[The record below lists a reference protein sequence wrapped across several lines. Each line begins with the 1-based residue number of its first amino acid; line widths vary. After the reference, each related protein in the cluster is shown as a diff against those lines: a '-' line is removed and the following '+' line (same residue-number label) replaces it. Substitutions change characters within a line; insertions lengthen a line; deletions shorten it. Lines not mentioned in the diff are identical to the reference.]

1 MLHLI
6 AHRSRRLALV
16 VAVIVVAALIAGV
29 LTRAAQAQSA
39 PQAAPQPVSFVY
51 IANNDTIAV
60 ETITPGDGVVRGVL
74 AYKGQPRVAWE
85 QQREPV
91 QLSLKVFA
99 PGASEM
105 ATPARAFVF
114 RVRGDSMAVETTT
127 GGTTGTQRIAVR
139 AGTVP
144 LMGNSVLH
152 TALMA
157 VYARTTGRTSLP
169 VVMTNGAQQFDASVQ
184 FVGDTSIVAISGISI
199 RTVWRDGVPIESTIP
214 SQGLRVVRATGSVPL
229 PSSAVAT
236 PERPDYRAPAGA
248 PYTAEDVTIPT
259 TRGYTLAGTLTRPV
273 RATPVPVVITI
284 SGSGPQ
290 ERDSRL
296 DPVVKGYAPFRE
308 IADTLGRRGIAVLR
322 YDDRGVGASGGAD
335 SRGRA
340 TSVDFADDVLSVVA
354 WLRTRPD
361 IDPKRIMLLG
371 HSEGGLI
378 APIAASKDAN
388 IHAIALMAGTAYDG
402 RTILR
407 FQIGNQVKAALAAPQ
422 GSGLRASGR
431 ARDMDDAALVRFMA
445 DSVTD
450 ALMARDVWTKHFVET
465 NPLPTLRQ
473 VKQPVLVLQG
483 DTDMQVTPEQADSI
497 SHTLRAAGN
506 RAVTLRHFPA
516 TNHLFVADPSGS
528 PAAYG
533 RLTDLHVRKSV
544 LGAIAD
550 WMVQVAK

>member
-6 AHRSRRLALV
+6 ARRSRRLALV
-16 VAVIVVAALIAGV
+16 VATLLIAALIAGV
-29 LTRAAQAQSA
+29 LARAANA
-39 PQAAPQPVSFVY
+39 QAAPTGPVSFVY
-51 IANNDTIAV
+51 VANNDTIAV

-74 AYKGQPRVAWE
+74 AYKGQPRVSWE
-85 QQREPV
+85 QQREPM

-99 PGASEM
+99 PGATET

-114 RVRGDSMAVETTT
+114 RARGDSMIVESSAGSATNTQAVS
-127 GGTTGTQRIAVR
+127 VR
-139 AGTVP
+139 TGTVP

-157 VYARTTGRTSLP
+157 VYARATGRTSLP
-169 VVMTNGAQQFDASVQ
+169 VLMTNGAQQFEANVQ
-184 FVGDTSIVAISGISI
+184 FTGDTSIVAISGITV
-199 RTVWRDGVPIESTIP
+199 RTVWRDGVPVESTIP
-214 SQGLRVVRATGSVPL
+214 TQGLRVVRATGSVPL
-229 PSSAVAT
+229 PSSVVA
-236 PERPDYRAPAGA
+236 PAEKPDYRAPAGA
-248 PYTAEDVTIPT
+248 PYTAEDVSIPT
-259 TRGYTLAGTLTRPV
+259 PRGYTLAGTLTRPV
-273 RATPVPVVITI
+273 RSVPVPVVITI

-296 DPVVKGYAPFRE
+296 DAVVKGYAPFRE

-335 SRGRA
+335 SRARS

-361 IDPKRIMLLG
+361 IDSKRIMLLG

-378 APIAASKDAN
+378 APIAASKDAG

-407 FQIGNQVKAALAAPQ
+407 FQIGNQVKAALASPQ
-422 GSGLRASGR
+422 GSRLRDSGR
-431 ARDMDDAALVRFMA
+431 ARGMDDAALTRFMA
-445 DSVTD
+445 DSITD
-450 ALMARDVWTKHFVET
+450 AMMARDVWTKYFVET
-465 NPLPTLRQ
+465 SPLPTLRQ

-497 SHTLRAAGN
+497 SHTLRASGN

-528 PAAYG
+528 PAAYA
-533 RLTDLHVRKSV
+533 RLTDLHVRKDV

-550 WMVQVAK
+550 WMVQIVK